1 MNPSRSKIIVDSIL
15 SNNDTKV
22 TLNDLIDIH
31 GLRFESKSRIFKFR
45 DDYISIIACKTH
57 ITVKMED

>member
-1 MNPSRSKIIVDSIL
+1 MNPYRSKIIVDSIL

-31 GLRFESKSRIFKFR
+31 GLRFESKSRNFE
-45 DDYISIIACKTH
+45 
-57 ITVKMED
+57 V